1 MKLLAIAGSHRIEG
15 NCYAIS
21 KAVLDSLDCD
31 YSIIQLANKE
41 IMYCTICEECVTKDC
56 VLTDDLYN
64 MLKEMHE
71 SDGIIFVVPKY
82 LSVPSKFMAFLE
94 RLASIVHMR
103 KHNGYEGPPVN
114 PDYTLFKEGKPFCIF
129 ALSGRGN
136 YGEQH
141 INTIVDYAEYL
152 GMNLVSSDHASFIA
166 VDVKAGDVKG
176 EVLGNKE
183 AIKQCRELA
192 QKLVTLSRN

>member
-1 MKLLAIAGSHRIEG
+1 
-15 NCYAIS
+15 
-21 KAVLDSLDCD
+21 
-31 YSIIQLANKE
+31 
-41 IMYCTICEECVTKDC
+41 MYCTICEECVTKDC
-56 VLTDDLYN
+56 VLEDDLYDV
-64 MLKEMHE
+64 LKEMHE

-136 YGEQH
+136 FGEQH

-152 GMNLVSSDHASFIA
+152 GMNLFSSDHTPLVA

-176 EVLGNKE
+176 EVLVNKI
-183 AIKQCRELA
+183 AIKQCRELV
-192 QKLVTLSRN
+192 QKLMTSSRN

>member
-1 MKLLAIAGSHRIEG
+1 
-15 NCYAIS
+15 
-21 KAVLDSLDCD
+21 
-31 YSIIQLANKE
+31 
-41 IMYCTICEECVTKDC
+41 MYCTICEECVTKDC
-56 VLTDDLYN
+56 VLDDDLYDV
-64 MLKEMHE
+64 LKEMHE

-136 YGEQH
+136 FGEQH

-152 GMNLVSSDHASFIA
+152 GMNLVPSDHTPLVA

-176 EVLGNKE
+176 EVLVNKI

-192 QKLVTLSRN
+192 QKLMTSSRN